1 MVTLHSTAV
10 GEDLDPDYTLNA
22 YAYDLPP
29 ERIAQNPAVPRDHS
43 RLLHITPDRQLHH
56 HRFYDL
62 PQFLRP
68 GDLIL
73 LNNTKVI
80 PARMF
85 GTKQSGV
92 AVEILLMEPLGTN
105 RWMALVKPGKRLPVG
120 STIIFNEN
128 VTATVEGIDPN
139 TRARELQFHLTD
151 GTDLLNVIDQLGQ
164 VPFPP
169 YVTASDALSEQY
181 QTIYASIPGAI
192 AAPTA
197 GLHFTDEVFA
207 KLDAMGVQ
215 RDFIT
220 LHVGLGTFRPVET
233 ENITEHVMHS
243 EWFSVSEAVIDKI
256 KTTKANGGRVIAVGS
271 TVVRAIESAKMQ
283 PFEGKTNLM
292 IYPGY
297 QWQVLDGIITNFH
310 LPKSTLLMMMAA
322 FLGKDGREFLLS
334 SYKAAIEA
342 EYRFYSFGDAMLMWR
357 GQ

>member
-1 MVTLHSTAV
+1 MVTLPNTGIAA
-10 GEDLDPDYTLNA
+10 ELNPDYALNA
-22 YAYDLPP
+22 YNYDLPP
-29 ERIAQNPAVPRDHS
+29 TQIAQNPAVPRDHS
-43 RLLHITPDRQLHH
+43 RLLHISPDRQLQHH
-56 HRFYDL
+56 QFYDL
-62 PQFLRP
+62 PQFLRA
-68 GDLIL
+68 GDLLL

-92 AVEILLMEPLGTN
+92 AVEILLMEPMGAN
-105 RWMALVKPGKRLPVG
+105 RWLSLVKPGKRLPIG
-120 STIIFNEN
+120 STIVFNEN
-128 VTATVEGIDPN
+128 VTATVEGIDPA
-139 TRARELQFHLTD
+139 TRARELQFHLPD
-151 GTDLLNVIDQLGQ
+151 HTDLLSVIDQLGQ

-169 YVTASDALSEQY
+169 YVTASDVLSEQY
-181 QTIYASIPGAI
+181 QTIYAKVPGAI

-197 GLHFTDEVFA
+197 GLHFTDQLFA
-207 KLDAMGVQ
+207 QLEAMGVQ

-233 ENITEHVMHS
+233 ENITEHIMHS
-243 EWFSVSEAVIDKI
+243 EWLSVSAEVIEKI
-256 KTTKANGGRVIAVGS
+256 RTTKANGGRVIAVGS

-322 FLGKDGREFLLS
+322 FLGENGREFLLS
-334 SYKAAIEA
+334 TYDVAINGG
-342 EYRFYSFGDAMLMWR
+342 YRFYSFGDAMLMWR
-357 GQ
+357 GN